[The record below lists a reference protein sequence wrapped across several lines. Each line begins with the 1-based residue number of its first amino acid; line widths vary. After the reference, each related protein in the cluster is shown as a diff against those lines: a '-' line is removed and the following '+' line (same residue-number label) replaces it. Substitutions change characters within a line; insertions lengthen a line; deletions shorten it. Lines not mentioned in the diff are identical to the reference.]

1 MLRITILGT
10 GYVGL
15 VSGVCLADLGHF
27 VTCIDKN
34 VEKITQLKA
43 SHIPIYEDGL
53 EKLFKENI
61 KHSRLSFS
69 TTLTDSLNRSDVVV
83 IAVGTPIND
92 KNTGS
97 VNLDYVN
104 ECVAE
109 IAKVLS
115 KNVVVIVKS
124 TVPVGTCDKIQER
137 LNKLSKFKCVVVS
150 NPEFLR
156 EGSAVSDFMNP
167 DRIIIGSDGRAGEII
182 EQLFWQFIRQGR
194 RFIFADRRTAE
205 LIKYASNTFLAMKVG
220 FINEMA
226 DISEKVGAD
235 IKKLSEGMGSDKRIG
250 FQYLNPGPGFG
261 GSCFPKDVK
270 ALLNLTTEMQVGGSL
285 IKSVIKSNDD
295 RFEKISKT
303 IIEIVRNIRETNIIT
318 VLGLTYKAGTD
329 DVRDSPSIEIVK
341 HLIKTG
347 QYKIQT
353 WDPVGMKNAEKVLGD
368 KVEYCKNI
376 YEACRNASL
385 VVIATEW
392 DDFRKID
399 AVKLKNVMKDFNI
412 YDLRGVI
419 DREYFLK
426 NNFNVNSIGYKQYV
440 SQICSS

>member
-15 VSGVCLADLGHF
+15 VSGVCLAELGHF

-34 VEKITQLKA
+34 IEKIDQLKA
-43 SHIPIYEDGL
+43 NHVPIYEDGL
-53 EKLFKENI
+53 EILFKENI
-61 KHSRLSFS
+61 KRGRLAFS
-69 TTLTDSLNRSDVVV
+69 TTLTDSLNKSDVVM

-115 KNVVVIVKS
+115 KNILVIVKS
-124 TVPVGTCDKIQER
+124 TVPVGTCDKIQEQ
-137 LNKLSKFKCVVVS
+137 LNKLSKFECVVVS

-156 EGSAVSDFMNP
+156 EGSAVDDFMNP
-167 DRIIIGSDGRAGEII
+167 DRVVIGSDGRGEEII
-182 EQLFWQFIRQGR
+182 ERLFWQFIRYGK
-194 RFIFADRRTAE
+194 RFIFSDRRTAE
-205 LIKYASNTFLAMKVG
+205 LIKYASNAFLAMKVG
-220 FINEMA
+220 FINEVA
-226 DISEKVGAD
+226 DISEKIGTD
-235 IKKLSEGMGSDKRIG
+235 IKKLTEGIGSDKRIG
-250 FQYLNPGPGFG
+250 FQFLNPGPGFG

-270 ALLNLTTEMQVGGSL
+270 ALLNLATEMQVDGSL
-285 IKSVIKSNDD
+285 IKSVIKSNAD

-303 IIEIVRNIRETNIIT
+303 IIENIRENDVIT

-329 DVRDSPSIEIVK
+329 DVRDSPSMEIIK

-347 QYKIQT
+347 KCKIKT
-353 WDPVGMKNAEKVLGD
+353 WDPVGMKNAEKILGD

-376 YEACRNASL
+376 YEACNNASL

-392 DDFRKID
+392 DAFRKID

-440 SQICSS
+440 SQLCSS